1 MGQGKQGEDEERAR
15 WGQGLRQGQ
24 GRPGQGQGDSK
35 VHMSN
40 NYTLLLVILDLLGS
54 TRVRT
59 NSDCSTIHTIPVPV
73 SDMEGITD
81 LNQLK
86 RIIQEECEPQINESM
101 LQ

>member
-54 TRVRT
+54 TRVLHKQRLFHY
-59 NSDCSTIHTIPVPV
+59 SYHTC
-73 SDMEGITD
+73 T
-81 LNQLK
+81 
-86 RIIQEECEPQINESM
+86 R
-101 LQ
+101 